1 MIPYIVINGNISNN
15 ITGLIIQKLPPISKP
30 KRRTQIE
37 EIDGRDGDIVTTLG
51 YSAYDKDLTIGL
63 HGDYNI
69 DDIISYFDSS
79 GQITFSNEPDKYYD
93 FAIYDQ
99 INFEKLIR
107 FKTATVKLHVQ
118 PFKYSESET
127 AIVKTYDNNNINAS
141 ITVRNNGNIYSKPTL
156 QITGKGN
163 IDVNLNGTQIFNITL
178 SSAEYE
184 TIIINSVDLNAYSLS
199 GDYLNRKI
207 NGDYDNLKL
216 NVGNNNVTIN
226 GNVTNVTI
234 NNYSRWI

>member
-15 ITGLIIQKLPPISKP
+15 IMGLIIQKLPPISKP
-30 KRRTQIE
+30 KRRTKIE

-99 INFEKLIR
+99 INFEKLLR

-199 GDYLNRKI
+199 GDYLNRKVT
-207 NGDYDNLKL
+207 GDYDNLKL

>member
-15 ITGLIIQKLPPISKP
+15 ITGLIIQKLPPIIKP

-199 GDYLNRKI
+199 GDYLNRKVT
-207 NGDYDNLKL
+207 GDYDNLKL

>member
-15 ITGLIIQKLPPISKP
+15 ITGLIIQKLPHISKP

-163 IDVNLNGTQIFNITL
+163 IDVNLNETQIFNITL

-199 GDYLNRKI
+199 GDYLNRKVI
-207 NGDYDNLKL
+207 GDYDNLKL